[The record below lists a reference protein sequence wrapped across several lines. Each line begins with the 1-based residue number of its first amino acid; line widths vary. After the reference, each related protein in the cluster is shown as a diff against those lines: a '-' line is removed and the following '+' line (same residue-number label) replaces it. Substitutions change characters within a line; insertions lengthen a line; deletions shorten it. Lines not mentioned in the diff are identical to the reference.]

1 MNRHAFVAKQI
12 KEKAPKVEKP
22 KAKGKLSKALPRNI
36 VNGNDEASRTIRDAA
51 LNIMER
57 ERTRQTGDLDILANV
72 VMEVTQPRPRR
83 RRTTRRRNLSPINRR
98 LLPPA
103 IVCMT
108 GIGPRSRSELISILE
123 DNGYTYNNNPA
134 RAQIL
139 VFNPEQTASES
150 VKFRNARRNPDVA
163 MVPYDTFFR
172 RML

>member
-1 MNRHAFVAKQI
+1 MNRYSFMEKQI
-12 KEKAPKVEKP
+12 KEKAPKPV
-22 KAKGKLSKALPRNI
+22 KAKAAKKEKLKKVLPRNI
-36 VNGNDEASRTIRDAA
+36 VNGKDVASRTIRAAA
-51 LNIMER
+51 LNILE
-57 ERTRQTGDLDILANV
+57 RQTGDLDILANV
-72 VMEVTQPRPRR
+72 VMEVAPRR
-83 RRTTRRRNLSPINRR
+83 RRAPRRRNLSPINRR

-108 GIGPRSRSELISILE
+108 GTGPQTRGELIELLTE
-123 DNGYTYNNNPA
+123 NGYTYNNNPA

-139 VFNPEQTASES
+139 VFNPEQTAQES

>member
-1 MNRHAFVAKQI
+1 MKQI
-12 KEKAPKVEKP
+12 KEKEPKAAKP
-22 KAKGKLSKALPRNI
+22 KATKSKLKKTLPRHI
-36 VNGNDEASRTIRDAA
+36 VNGTDEASRAIRDAA

-57 ERTRQTGDLDILANV
+57 DRNRQAGDLDILANV
-72 VMEVTQPRPRR
+72 VIEAPRQRR
-83 RRTTRRRNLSPINRR
+83 RRATTRRRNLTPINRR

-103 IVCMT
+103 TVCMT
-108 GIGPRSRSELISILE
+108 GTGPETRATLIQTLE
-123 DNGYTYNNNPA
+123 DNGYTYTNNPA

-163 MVPYDTFFR
+163 MVPYATFFR